1 LSDSRRAL
9 ATLCLLLTCTSA
21 VAEDWLYTIRPGDEI
36 WNIASRY
43 CGSPAFSAQII
54 EYNKLAN
61 ERAIRPGSRLR
72 IPIEWLIRQP
82 VTAEI
87 LNIRGQVLLLTPEPD
102 PARVGDEISMG
113 DRLTTNDGSA
123 VVGFADGST
132 LTVAAQSDVLFNV
145 LTAFADT
152 GMVDTSL
159 RFYRGRG
166 TTRVIRRNDASRF
179 RISSPAGTAAVRGTQ
194 FRFAVAADKA
204 LTETLGGEVGFLSD
218 TETSVP
224 AGFGLAAS
232 PAGVIREKLLPAPV
246 WTSSSGQYGSG
257 ATLHW
262 TPVTDAT
269 AYRASVYLR
278 TSPATPVQ
286 VQLVSE
292 PALSLGNLGPAEYVT
307 AVRAISASDLEGFES
322 QLAFSLGTEA
332 PTPEVTREFTDD
344 AIPLSWQATSTGAP
358 YTVEIAEDPE
368 FTSIIL
374 TETGLSKPTLE
385 PSLNAGHYFW
395 RAKDQTSIFSDS
407 QAITI
412 RPVAPEQL
420 QITLKQIDLGL
431 QWQSPRAEKF
441 DLTISRNPDLS
452 EPVIQNTLNQA
463 EFTDK
468 LPGTGTYYIE
478 VVAITNGIRSTPTT
492 AQTTATSRPPWW
504 LLGLLAL
511 PLLL

>member
-1 LSDSRRAL
+1 MSNIRRTL
-9 ATLCLLLTCTSA
+9 VTLCLVLTGASA
-21 VAEDWLYTIRPGDEI
+21 TAEDWLYTIRPGDEI

-43 CGSPAFSAQII
+43 CGSPAFSARII
-54 EYNKLAN
+54 EYNKLGN

-82 VTAEI
+82 VTAEV
-87 LNIRGQVLLLTPEPD
+87 LNVRGQVLLLTPEPD
-102 PARVGDEISMG
+102 SARVGDEIAMG
-113 DRLTTNDGSA
+113 DRLTTEDGSA

-179 RISSPAGTAAVRGTQ
+179 RISSPAGTAAVRGTE
-194 FRFAVAADKA
+194 FRFAVASDKA
-204 LTETLGGEVGFLSD
+204 LTETLEGEVGFLSD

-232 PAGVIREKLLPAPV
+232 SAGVIREPLLPAPV
-246 WTSSSGQYGSG
+246 WISGPGQYGIG
-257 ATLHW
+257 AMLRW
-262 TPVTDAT
+262 TPVTDAI

-278 TSPATPVQ
+278 TSPETPVA
-286 VQLVSE
+286 VQLLSE
-292 PALSLGNLGPAEYVT
+292 PALPLDNLGPADYVA
-307 AVRAISASDLEGFES
+307 AVRAISSSELEGFES
-322 QLAFSLGTEA
+322 QLSFSLGTQA
-332 PTPEVTREFTDD
+332 PNPDVTREFTDD
-344 AIPLSWQATSTGAP
+344 ATLLNWQATSTGAP

-368 FTSIIL
+368 FTRIL
-374 TETGLSKPTLE
+374 FTEAGLSTSALE
-385 PSLNAGHYFW
+385 PALSAGHYFW
-395 RAKDQTSIFSDS
+395 RVKDQTSIFSDGR
-407 QAITI
+407 AITI

-420 QITLKQIDLGL
+420 QIALDRLDLSL
-431 QWQSPRAEKF
+431 QWHSPRAETF

-452 EPVIQNTLNQA
+452 EPVIQETLTQA
-463 EFTDK
+463 EFADT

-478 VVAITNGIRSTPTT
+478 VVAIANGIRSTPAT
-492 AQTTATSRPPWW
+492 AQTTATAPPPWW
-504 LLGLLAL
+504 LLGLLVL